1 MSHFFVCFVALV
13 IQGGAMASSLRTD
26 FFSEKNELTF
36 WLSVALLS
44 TKNRRGELW
53 DLRLTSQLE

>member
-26 FFSEKNELTF
+26 FFSEKKRAHFLVVSRITLYKEL
-36 WLSVALLS
+36 
-44 TKNRRGELW
+44 
-53 DLRLTSQLE
+53 